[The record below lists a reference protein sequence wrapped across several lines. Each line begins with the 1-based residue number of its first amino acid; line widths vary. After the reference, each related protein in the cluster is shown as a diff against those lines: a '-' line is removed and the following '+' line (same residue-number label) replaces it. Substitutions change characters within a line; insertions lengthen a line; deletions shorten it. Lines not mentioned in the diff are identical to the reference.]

1 MDIRLL
7 GSIEAWDADRLL
19 YLGPRK
25 QRLAFAI
32 LALEVNRLVTVS
44 RLVALTWG
52 DSPPA
57 TARHAIHVRMS
68 ALRGILTAATCQA
81 PAEVEIVTRG
91 SAYMLS
97 ANADAIDVHRFR
109 SLVAAA
115 SGVADVERVDRLRLA
130 LELWRGPPLVDVV
143 TPNVSDQLCRGL
155 EETWLK
161 AAEECYDAELRL
173 GRHSAVV
180 DELTALAARFPLR
193 HRLQAQLMLALYRSG
208 RGPEALQAYHKVR
221 SRLSDEY
228 GLDPDRSLRR
238 LQGAILREDPQLD
251 GQPGQPV
258 LVAGA
263 VAESSSAGT
272 DVAADSAAHSLS
284 SDGSTD
290 LAGKQQSTPS
300 APNEDARVP
309 EPGPMSVPD
318 VVAADPFA
326 APAADRQPPVKVPLG
341 QHPVIADAALA
352 FLLTSTVIA
361 ALWLASGPLKNA
373 LNALGSPIG
382 QVRSVWLAAGV
393 LSCLP
398 LVFRRRYP
406 LIVLVIVAFAFA
418 IFRLDEASEHAFVAI
433 PVLVAFYSAGV
444 YARPVR
450 YGAWVRATVLA
461 VVGVTLT
468 ASPFDIEN
476 VDLGALRVHELRLAS
491 PMRLARD
498 LVVDLLPF
506 TAATLLGDAVRRS
519 RRGPVELV
527 A

>member
-1 MDIRLL
+1 VDIRLL

-32 LALEVNRLVTVS
+32 LALEVNRPVTVS
-44 RLVALTWG
+44 RLVGLTWG

-68 ALRGILTAATCQA
+68 ALRGILTAAPCQV
-81 PAEVEIVTRG
+81 PPRVEIVTRG

-97 ANADAIDVHRFR
+97 ANADVIDVHRFR

-115 SGVADVERVDRLRLA
+115 AGVADMERVGRLRAA
-130 LELWRGPPLVDVV
+130 LTLWRGPPLVDVV
-143 TPNVSDQLCRGL
+143 TPDISDQLCRGL
-155 EETWLK
+155 EETWFN

-173 GRHSAVV
+173 GRHTAVV
-180 DELTALAARFPLR
+180 DELTELAAQFPLR

-208 RGPEALQAYHKVR
+208 RGPEALHVYHKIR

-228 GLDPDRSLRR
+228 GLDPDRSLRH
-238 LQGAILREDPQLD
+238 LQDAILREDPKLD
-251 GQPGQPV
+251 GPPPV
-258 LVAGA
+258 PVSGPI
-263 VAESSSAGT
+263 AESSIAGS
-272 DVAADSAAHSLS
+272 DLQDSATGSSS
-284 SDGSTD
+284 SDDWTDPAREHQSTD
-290 LAGKQQSTPS
+290 AEPT
-300 APNEDARVP
+300 EDARLS
-309 EPGPMSVPD
+309 EPGPTSVPG
-318 VVAADPFA
+318 VVPAGRHPFGA
-326 APAADRQPPVKVPLG
+326 RTAHQQPPFRVPLRR
-341 QHPVIADAALA
+341 HPVIADAVLA
-352 FLLTSTVIA
+352 FLLTSTVIS

-373 LNALGSPIG
+373 INALGSPIG
-382 QVRSVWLAAGV
+382 QVRTVWFAAGV

-398 LVFRRRYP
+398 LVFRRGYP
-406 LIVLVIVAFAFA
+406 LIVLTVVALAFA
-418 IFRLDEASEHAFVAI
+418 IFRLDDGSEPTFVAI

-444 YARPVR
+444 YAWPVR
-450 YGAWVRATVLA
+450 RGAWVRATVLA
-461 VVGVTLT
+461 FVGVTLT

-476 VDLGALRVHELRLAS
+476 VDLGDLPGGDLRLTS
-491 PMRLARD
+491 PMQLAHD

-506 TAATLLGDAVRRS
+506 AAATLLGDAVRRS